1 MVCLYYEYNNI
12 GIALV
17 LFLKKKKLFFIF
29 IHRRNYYYYYC
40 FIGFIQI
47 VGFGYTGIFF

>member
-1 MVCLYYEYNNI
+1 MEERKIRMVCLYYEYNNI
-12 GIALV
+12 GIALD
-17 LFLKKKKLFFIF
+17 
-29 IHRRNYYYYYC
+29 IHRRNYYYYYYC